1 MPAGKIAFWGL
12 RTTFVGGFLMFC
24 LTLDCDA
31 HDWTRP
37 DLDNWYSSLRSSGG
51 TLAHGASCCS
61 RNDCHTTD
69 AELRN
74 GQWWARLGVRHPMP
88 NGAPD
93 WELGEWRKI
102 HDEIIVRQENG
113 LPVRNE
119 AGEAVICHPQKYRD
133 GGFVADQVPIYCF
146 VPPFQT

>member
-1 MPAGKIAFWGL
+1 MLAGKI
-12 RTTFVGGFLMFC
+12 TFCGFLTALVGGFLMFSF
-24 LTLDCDA
+24 TFDCDA
-31 HDWTRP
+31 HDRKRP

-61 RNDCHTTD
+61 NKDCHTTD

-74 GQWWARLGVRHPMP
+74 GEWWARLGVRYPRP
-88 NGAPD
+88 NGDSD

-102 HDEIIVRQENG
+102 PDEIIVRQENG

-119 AGEAVICHPQKYRD
+119 AGEAVICHPQEYRD